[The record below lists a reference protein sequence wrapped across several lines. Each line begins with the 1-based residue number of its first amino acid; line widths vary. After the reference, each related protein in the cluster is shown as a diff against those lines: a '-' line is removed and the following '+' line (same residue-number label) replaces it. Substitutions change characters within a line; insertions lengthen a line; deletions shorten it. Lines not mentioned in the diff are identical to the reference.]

1 LNEVVT
7 VRVRLARLVNGALV
21 PWADTDTGMEWALS
35 ELNVPDYL
43 VAQES
48 PDVESLVAAAR
59 QSMSDEG
66 RYVVILVLEQEGGV
80 WRGHAKNKRGEDVR
94 VLYSPEL
101 GLTIEIGAEDEFDI

>member
-1 LNEVVT
+1 VAT

-21 PWADTDTGMEWALS
+21 PWADTATGMDWALS

-48 PDVESLVAAAR
+48 PRVEGLVAAAR
-59 QSMSDEG
+59 QSMPDEG
-66 RYVVILVLEQEGGV
+66 RYVAILVLEPEGDV
-80 WRGHAKNKRGEDVR
+80 WRGHAKNKRGEGVR

-101 GLTIEIGAEDEFDI
+101 GLTIETGAVDESDL